1 VETLGT
7 PREIDHRLTRKGRR
21 TGTRLARDP
30 LREFGHD
37 LLQPAATIAALVAAA
52 RLQPDIPE
60 AVAGY
65 LDQIESEA
73 RHISAA
79 CHFLLRNDLERVPV
93 PVDDLVADAVRST
106 GATFEGSI
114 SIDTEPA
121 TVAADP
127 VALRRAV
134 LNMVSNA
141 CRAAGPDGVVVVRV
155 RAAGEVTIEVADSG
169 PGFGAGPSGLAS
181 LGLGIVRRIA
191 TEHGGDL
198 RIGRGT
204 LGGASV
210 QLSLP
215 RLIVLDQASAGHSA
229 RDRGGVTA
237 KFS

>member
-1 VETLGT
+1 MLESI
-7 PREIDHRLTRKGRR
+7 RESEHRPTRANHPVVGRPS
-21 TGTRLARDP
+21 RDP

-52 RLQPDIPE
+52 RLQPGLPE

-65 LDQIESEA
+65 LDHIENET

-79 CHFLLRNDLERVPV
+79 CHLLLSNEPERAPV
-93 PVDDLVADAVRST
+93 HVDDLVTEVASSTAATYAGTISADADPGV
-106 GATFEGSI
+106 
-114 SIDTEPA
+114 
-121 TVAADP
+121 VAADP

-141 CRAAGPDGVVVVRV
+141 CRAAGPTGTVVLRV
-155 RAAGEVTIEVADSG
+155 RTASEVTIEVADSG

-191 TEHGGDL
+191 AEHGGEV
-198 RIGRGT
+198 RIGQST

-210 QLSLP
+210 QMELP
-215 RLIVLDQASAGHSA
+215 RLILLEQRSGQDRTRRNRGAASAKS
-229 RDRGGVTA
+229 
-237 KFS
+237 S

>member
-1 VETLGT
+1 MERLGT
-7 PREIDHRLTRKGRR
+7 PRDIDHRLTRKGRR
-21 TGTRLARDP
+21 PATRLARDP

-52 RLQPDIPE
+52 RLQPGLSD

-79 CHFLLRNDLERVPV
+79 CHVLLRDDLERAPV
-93 PVDDLVADAVRST
+93 PVNDLVAGVMRST
-106 GATFEGSI
+106 GATYQGTI

-191 TEHGGDL
+191 SEHGGDL
-198 RIGRGT
+198 RIGRST

-215 RLIVLDQASAGHSA
+215 RLIVLDKSSA
-229 RDRGGVTA
+229 RDRGGVSAT
-237 KFS
+237 SS